1 MSHYLNL
8 RKELHPLPPTF
19 QAIDYAKGLLYR
31 DILTVPDIKD
41 IIDKS
46 DSDMSLAQ
54 DTEDLA
60 IYVLQSPHLPTTL
73 PL

>member
-1 MSHYLNL
+1 MSCYLYL
-8 RKELHPLPPTF
+8 RKELRPIPSTF
-19 QAIDYAKGLLYR
+19 RATDYPKGLLHR